1 MRQQIIINIDV
12 NPTEPIEIPDLHAL
26 HAGFEKSIGDTWMD
40 EIDYRKK

>member
-26 HAGFEKSIGDTWMD
+26 HAGFEKS
-40 EIDYRKK
+40 EIDRGYLNG